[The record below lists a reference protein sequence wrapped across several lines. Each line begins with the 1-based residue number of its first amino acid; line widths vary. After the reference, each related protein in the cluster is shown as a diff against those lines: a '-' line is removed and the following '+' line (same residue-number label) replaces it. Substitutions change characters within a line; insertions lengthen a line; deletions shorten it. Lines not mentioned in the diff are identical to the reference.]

1 MKTEKPKFGLSVNRG
16 SISNVIFF
24 ASLSRLYDSFKN
36 RILCKLSC
44 VGRSLLD
51 GHKVFGNHLAPHI
64 AWPKKGK
71 ISAIIIII
79 IRNCSWKIR
88 ILKLMRNRFK

>member
-1 MKTEKPKFGLSVNRG
+1 MD
-16 SISNVIFF
+16 FF
-24 ASLSRLYDSFKN
+24 WASSKETPEYKFKN
-36 RILCKLSC
+36 RIIILCKLSC

-51 GHKVFGNHLAPHI
+51 GHKMFGNHLAPHI

-71 ISAIIIII
+71 ISANII

-88 ILKLMRNRFK
+88 ILKLMRNSFK

>member
-1 MKTEKPKFGLSVNRG
+1 MD
-16 SISNVIFF
+16 FF
-24 ASLSRLYDSFKN
+24 WASSKETPEYKFKN
-36 RILCKLSC
+36 RIIILCKLSC

-51 GHKVFGNHLAPHI
+51 GHKMFGNHLAPHI

-79 IRNCSWKIR
+79 IIRNCSWKIR
-88 ILKLMRNRFK
+88 ILKLMRDSFK

>member
-1 MKTEKPKFGLSVNRG
+1 MDFFG
-16 SISNVIFF
+16 
-24 ASLSRLYDSFKN
+24 ASSKENPEYKFKN
-36 RILCKLSC
+36 RIIILCKLSC

-51 GHKVFGNHLAPHI
+51 GHKMFGNHLAPHI

-71 ISAIIIII
+71 ISAIIII
-79 IRNCSWKIR
+79 RNSSWKIR